1 MWRNAVVF
9 ADTAHR
15 LVPDV
20 RARGDAVRLRGYQSD
35 LLTTVDKRLSAGVR
49 SLILQSA
56 TGSGKTTLATG
67 LAGRWTRRGWVLYV
81 VPRLEIFDQTAEALE
96 RERLAVT
103 ELAAGDKTAWPRSGV
118 LLAMGE
124 TLRRRLT
131 QGIAAPC
138 LVVVDEAHYAP
149 AVALAVQRCWPRTPL
164 VGLTATPCRLQD
176 AKLADIYSEIIPGPQ
191 VSQLVGQGYLAPC
204 RTLTAKAPDLRGVRI
219 VGGEF
224 EAEGLGK
231 AFSALVGDVAGTWLQ
246 HAQGR
251 RTICFAVNR
260 SHGETLTAEYKRRGI
275 RARFIHGDTHPDERA
290 DALGQLRRHRLDVLV
305 NVGLFVEGLDLPEVA
320 CVQLAVATMSLSRY
334 LQMVGRGMRTATG
347 KRDCI
352 VLDHGGNVER
362 HGLPDDDRVWSLD
375 EDVTVGSSA
384 PIRSC
389 RLCGGLYRAVCHR
402 CHPSKR
408 GAPVQVQG
416 TLREVVTTR
425 QPAVYVMP
433 TPPRPCPPRLMAWSA
448 VWDQL
453 ERERVLRGGRPEQ
466 TEQLLLSAVR
476 GVR

>member
-1 MWRNAVVF
+1 M
-9 ADTAHR
+9 
-15 LVPDV
+15 
-20 RARGDAVRLRGYQSD
+20 RLRGYQTD
-35 LLTTVDKRLSAGVR
+35 LLAQVDRRLAAGVL

-81 VPRLEIFDQTAEALE
+81 VPRVEIFSQTAAALE

-103 ELAAGDKTAWPRSGV
+103 ELAAGDRTTWPRSGV

-124 TLRRRLT
+124 TLRRRLGA
-131 QGIAAPC
+131 GIAAPA
-138 LVVVDEAHYAP
+138 LVIVDEAHYAP
-149 AVALAVQRCWPRTPL
+149 AVALALRRCWPRVPI

-176 AKLADIYSEIIPGPQ
+176 GKLADIYSEILPGPQ
-191 VSQLVGQGYLAPC
+191 VAQLVGQAYLAPC
-204 RTLTAKAPDLRGVRI
+204 RTLTATAPDLRGVRI

-224 EAEGLGK
+224 EAGELGR

-251 RTICFAVNR
+251 RTICFAVDR
-260 SHGETLTAEYKRRGI
+260 SHGQTLTAEYKRRGI
-275 RARFIHGDTHPDERA
+275 RARFIHGETPAAERA
-290 DALGQLRRHRLDVLV
+290 DALDQLRRHRLDVLV

-334 LQMVGRGMRTATG
+334 LQMVGRGMRTASG
-347 KRDCI
+347 KRDCV

-362 HGLPDDDRVWSLD
+362 HGLPDDDRAWSLD
-375 EDVTVGSSA
+375 EDVTVKSSTPLRA
-384 PIRSC
+384 C
-389 RLCGGLYRAVCHR
+389 RLCGGLYRVVCHR

-408 GAPVQVQG
+408 GAPLQVHGQ
-416 TLREVVTTR
+416 LREVGATSR
-425 QPAVYVMP
+425 PSAVYVMP
-433 TPPRPCPPRLMAWSA
+433 TPPQPCPRHLTAWSA

-453 ERERVLRGGRPEQ
+453 ERERVRRGGRPEQ
-466 TEQLLLSAVR
+466 TERLLLSAVR
-476 GVR
+476 GGR